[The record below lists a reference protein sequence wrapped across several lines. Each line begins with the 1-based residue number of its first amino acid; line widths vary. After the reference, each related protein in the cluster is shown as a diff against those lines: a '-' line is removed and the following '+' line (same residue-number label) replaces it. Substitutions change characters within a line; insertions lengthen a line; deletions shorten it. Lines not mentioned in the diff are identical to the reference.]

1 MIKRSEQTAAIHE
14 QAVFPGGLLEKS
26 DESED
31 WLKYFEEFG
40 VDYKSL
46 QSLALDVDIA
56 RPPIFD
62 QPAYTKVSRF
72 VFK

>member
-1 MIKRSEQTAAIHE
+1 MIKRSEKTAAIHE
-14 QAVFPGGLLEKS
+14 QAVFPGGLFEKS
-26 DESED
+26 DESEE

-46 QSLALDVDIA
+46 QNLALNENIP

-62 QPAYTKVSRF
+62 KPEYTKVSRF
-72 VFK
+72 V